1 MRPHTVTSRLV
12 RVLPASWI
20 LAAALVALVAPA
32 LAGTITGIVTA
43 RGPATP
49 TEAGGSGS
57 YASRRYKFVEKIDYG
72 SLRDFVV
79 NIDQLVSAPADPAP
93 LKVVQRDAA
102 FEPHIL
108 PIVVGTT
115 VRWPNE
121 DDIFHNVFSMTETQD
136 FNLGFYKKEK
146 VPEIRFD
153 KLGRVDVF
161 CAIHTNMHCI
171 ILVLPN
177 PYFAIVDARRHYVIR
192 DVPAGTYR
200 FRAWHERLPSQV
212 KEVTVPAEGEVKVDF
227 VLGVAEL
234 PKS

>member
-1 MRPHTVTSRLV
+1 MPCNPRDVKRYL
-12 RVLPASWI
+12 LG
-20 LAAALVALVAPA
+20 AALALLP
-32 LAGTITGIVTA
+32 LAGAQAGSISGTVA
-43 RGPATP
+43 AQSPPTP
-49 TEAGGSGS
+49 TEAGGSGA
-57 YASRRYKFVEKIDYG
+57 YASRRYKFVEKIDYDA
-72 SLRDFVV
+72 LTDFVIY
-79 NIDQLVSAPADPAP
+79 IDQLVAPPLGPAP
-93 LKVVQRDAA
+93 KAIVQKDAT
-102 FEPHIL
+102 FEPHVL

-146 VPEIRFD
+146 VPEVVFD

-171 ILVLPN
+171 LLVLPN
-177 PYFAIVDARRHYVIR
+177 PFFALADAHHRFVIK

-200 FRAWHERLPSQV
+200 IRAWQERLPSQV
-212 KEVTVPAEGEVKVDF
+212 KEVTIKADGDTRVDF

-234 PKS
+234 PKL